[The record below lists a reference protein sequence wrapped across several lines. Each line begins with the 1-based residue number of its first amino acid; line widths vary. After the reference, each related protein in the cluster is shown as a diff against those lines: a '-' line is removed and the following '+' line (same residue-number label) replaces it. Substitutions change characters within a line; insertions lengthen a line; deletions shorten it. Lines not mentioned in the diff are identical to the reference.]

1 MLRAAHETRE
11 SDLGLRMLPCSHL
24 TAVEKIPRDTAH
36 DFWSLCTQDPNR
48 RGRGADYVAAVSSL
62 FLCFCRTQVICSLK
76 AAVPNSSLVAPALS
90 KSSLRSFAGKVSHC
104 IISAAPKHRRI

>member
-11 SDLGLRMLPCSHL
+11 IRLRGAYAAVLAP
-24 TAVEKIPRDTAH
+24 TTVEKIPRNTAH

-48 RGRGADYVAAVSSL
+48 RGRGADHVAAVSSL
-62 FLCFCRTQVICSLK
+62 FLCFCRTRAICSPK

-90 KSSLRSFAGKVSHC
+90 KSSLRSFAGKVS
-104 IISAAPKHRRI
+104 